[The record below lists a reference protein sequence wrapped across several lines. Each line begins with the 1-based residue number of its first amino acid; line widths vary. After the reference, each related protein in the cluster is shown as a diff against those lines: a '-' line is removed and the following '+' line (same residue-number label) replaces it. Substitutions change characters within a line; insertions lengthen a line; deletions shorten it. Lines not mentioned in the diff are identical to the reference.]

1 MSSLANIQAIA
12 TLHGIAVGCNTMSLK
27 SYVREHSCSKCTGHV
42 TMFSIEKN
50 AAEKQVD
57 CTVKYVAKAN
67 AINVLNSLSFMIPFS
82 FLGPL
87 VCTSI
92 CTHVPTNTKL

>member
-1 MSSLANIQAIA
+1 
-12 TLHGIAVGCNTMSLK
+12 MSLK
-27 SYVREHSCSKCTGHV
+27 SYVREHSCSKCTAHV
-42 TMFSIEKN
+42 TVFSIEKN

-57 CTVKYVAKAN
+57 CTVKYVAKALAN
-67 AINVLNSLSFMIPFS
+67 AINVSNSLSFMIPLS

-92 CTHVPTNTKL
+92 CTCVPANTKL